1 MDIEDSKFE
10 ESIKQILGRLDEL
23 RSLMKAKNRLNGENI
38 LDNQDL
44 CLLLNLTPRS
54 LQRYR
59 TSGELPFMRI
69 GGKPF
74 YLESEVYKFIKSR
87 KQNKLPEEDIDD
99 ESGM

>member
-10 ESIKQILGRLDEL
+10 DRIKQILERLDEL
-23 RSLMKAKNRLNGENI
+23 CVLMKAKNRLHGENI

-44 CLLLNLTPRS
+44 CMLLNLTPRS
-54 LQRYR
+54 IQRYR

-87 KQNKLPEEDIDD
+87 KQNKLLEEEAGD
-99 ESGM
+99 EFES